1 VVFQSGKK
9 RFASFPVL
17 NKSIEDLN
25 PEPDLIA
32 SVSFVILEH
41 LHTLR
46 KNFEKYIPE
55 NSNSYTWIKNPF
67 TANVADFDAGFLPGF
82 QEQLIDLKN
91 DSSLQLSFREHS
103 LLKFWCHVKHDY
115 PILYEEALKIIIPF
129 PSSYLCENGFSALA
143 YMKDKYRNRLDAEH
157 PMRLALSDVEPQ
169 FQKLVEAKWH

>member
-1 VVFQSGKK
+1 M
-9 RFASFPVL
+9 
-17 NKSIEDLN
+17 
-25 PEPDLIA
+25 
-32 SVSFVILEH
+32 
-41 LHTLR
+41 
-46 KNFEKYIPE
+46 KNTFPE
-55 NSNSYTWIKNPF
+55 NSNNYTWIKNPF
-67 TANVADFDAGFLPGF
+67 TAYVADFDAGFLPGF